1 MNSSA
6 DEPLHGMMLS
16 RQMKPKFVSTS
27 LVLITAVGISIV
39 SLQAKVI
46 GTQKGRTAA
55 QLYSRYCSSCHGRDG
70 RSQTSKGKYGHAR
83 DLTDAKWQDDVSD
96 ERIYNSIMHGRN
108 GGGNMPGFAN
118 KLKEK
123 EANALVEMIRGL
135 RR

>member
-1 MNSSA
+1 MT
-6 DEPLHGMMLS
+6 
-16 RQMKPKFVSTS
+16 PKFVSTT
-27 LVLITAVGISIV
+27 LVLITAFGISII

-46 GTQKGRTAA
+46 GTQKGRSTA

-70 RSQTSKGKYGHAR
+70 RSQTSKGKFSHAR
-83 DLTDAKWQDDVSD
+83 DLTDATWQDDVSD

-108 GGGNMPGFAN
+108 QRGNMPGFNA

-123 EANALVEMIRGL
+123 EANGLVEMVRGL

>member
-1 MNSSA
+1 MNISA
-6 DEPLHGMMLS
+6 DHPLHGMMLF
-16 RQMKPKFVSTS
+16 RQMTPKFVYTS
-27 LVLITAVGISIV
+27 LVLITAVGISII
-39 SLQAKVI
+39 SLQAKVV

-70 RSQTSKGKYGHAR
+70 RSQTSKGKFSHAR
-83 DLTDAKWQDDVSD
+83 DLTDAAWQDDVSD

-108 GGGNMPGFAN
+108 VRGNMPGFSD

-123 EANALVEMIRGL
+123 DANGLVQMVRGL